1 MDRGLYVGHVYSFL
15 DVIMMKDSKKY
26 VVLRNPH
33 GRNLAAIKNNPAV
46 YHDSWTYNYG
56 ANPTNTYRGVSS
68 IYRFVDGN
76 NEPQKSRGTFLM
88 EINEFKR
95 VFEDVYYYDGPAI
108 DEGLTSLIP

>member
-1 MDRGLYVGHVYSFL
+1 MGLYTYHVYSL
-15 DVIMMKDSKKY
+15 LGRTTINNKQYVI
-26 VVLRNPH
+26 LRNPH
-33 GRNLAAIKNNPAV
+33 GRNPIKLKNNAHV
-46 YHDSWTYNYG
+46 YQSSWSV
-56 ANPTNTYRGVSS
+56 ANTVSANNTYRGTKD